1 MSKFNLFNF
10 STDIVEEF
18 QLVLKYFSKSFKII
32 NNKVF
37 VNTKATFMKL
47 KSKSSE
53 LEKKIISY
61 LSDIET
67 KISLIWK
74 VAEDFIRSFQGFLHS
89 MSSRYKNT
97 LKKIR
102 LQSTATRNKIIMIF
116 RNEIKKIA
124 SETIETLKKFKI
136 IQEIQQ
142 FYSDIKDWL
151 KYSDMIKNVKSI
163 WNRLKRYVELIYIIS
178 ICSMYMYLDN
188 R

>member
-97 LKKIR
+97 LEKIR

-163 WNRLKRYVELIYIIS
+163 WERLKRYVELIY
-178 ICSMYMYLDN
+178 MYLVCICT
-188 R
+188 